1 MMMMMRM
8 DLGGP
13 GPSQARLV
21 GDYILGPRIGSG
33 SFAVVW
39 KSRHRQHGLEV
50 AVKEI
55 DKKLLTSKVSEN
67 LLKEISILSTIN
79 HPNIIHFFEAIQ
91 TEDRIY
97 LVLEYCDGGDLAAY
111 IHRHGKVS
119 EEVARHF
126 MRQLAAG
133 LQVLQEKH
141 LIHRD
146 LKPQNLLLS
155 TKGATPQLK
164 IGDFGFARSL
174 RPQDLADTLC
184 GSPLYMAPE
193 IIQNQKYD
201 AKADLW
207 SVGAILF
214 QLVTGKPPFD
224 GNNQLQLFQ
233 NILRSTE
240 LQFPEG
246 AVEEL
251 HPDCVD
257 LCRSLLRHNPVE
269 RLTFRE
275 FFYHKFLGESSKKV
289 DLELDSSLSQS
300 KSMVEQFDSSA
311 SEKKYQ
317 LLSGH
322 PMDASSRNLKSAT
335 SSGHGTVLHTNEHGC
350 SSNVKGAH
358 GEMPLIICDN
368 KGKSVDNQCSSDQPR
383 VADSIESIEKE
394 YVLVNPHFASM
405 ETFSYF
411 LETSLQDYSTSRLL
425 KCQAKKSDQES
436 AVSVETMETAGSSA
450 SSEKTPQ
457 FQGSHPQA
465 TSSESAILK
474 EVQRLSI
481 LHPSTRLR
489 LLHQYAQA
497 IAELS
502 QEKYNAGLFLES
514 FSVELVVLAI
524 WKKALQICSAWRATA
539 AENEL
544 PGSISANETTN
555 VQSSANLSPKSEQNV
570 DFSRLSSVCIWAK
583 QGFIVAYDRAEKLTC
598 HIQDMDATAE
608 MPDAM
613 ETIYRK
619 ALTVGRSGAADE
631 YTENKGSAAAS
642 YSKAMLLLSF
652 IVGEAVNMPL
662 NPPFSLTPADKK
674 RIQTYINNLQTR
686 QSQFLTSASFPM
698 LSADSPTK

>member
-1 MMMMMRM
+1 MMTM
-8 DLGGP
+8 DLGGTGP
-13 GPSQARLV
+13 GQARLV

-39 KSRHRQHGLEV
+39 RSRHRQHGLEV

-55 DKKLLTSKVSEN
+55 DKKLLSSKVSEN
-67 LLKEISILSTIN
+67 LFKEISILSTIN
-79 HPNIIHFFEAIQ
+79 HPNIIQFFEAIE
-91 TEDRIY
+91 TGDKIF

-155 TKGATPQLK
+155 TKGATPHLK

-174 RPQDLADTLC
+174 TPQDLADTLC

-214 QLVTGKPPFD
+214 QLVTGKPPFN

-246 AVEEL
+246 TLEEL

-269 RLTFRE
+269 RLTFGE
-275 FFYHKFLGESSKKV
+275 FFNHKFLGESSEEV
-289 DLELDSSLSQS
+289 HVERASSLLQS

-311 SEKKYQ
+311 SEKKSQ

-322 PMDASSRNLKSAT
+322 SVDGSRQNPKSASSVLHDR
-335 SSGHGTVLHTNEHGC
+335 VLHTNEHGC
-350 SSNVKGAH
+350 SSS
-358 GEMPLIICDN
+358 I
-368 KGKSVDNQCSSDQPR
+368 KGKSVDNQCSSDQPT
-383 VADSIESIEKE
+383 VADSTESIEKD
-394 YVLVNPHFASM
+394 YVLVNPHFESM
-405 ETFSYF
+405 ETFSYY
-411 LETSLQDYSTSRLL
+411 LDTSLQDNSSIKLF
-425 KCQAKKSDQES
+425 KCPAKKSDQES
-436 AVSVETMETAGSSA
+436 AVAGQTKETTGSSA
-450 SSEKTPQ
+450 GSAKIPQ
-457 FQGSHPQA
+457 VQGLDPPA
-465 TSSESAILK
+465 TSSKSALLM
-474 EVQRLSI
+474 EVQQLSI
-481 LHPSTRLR
+481 LHPSTRLQ
-489 LLHQYAQA
+489 LLHQCAQA
-497 IAELS
+497 ITELA
-502 QEKYNAGLFLES
+502 QEKNFSNSCWMQYNAGLFLES

-524 WKKALQICSAWRATA
+524 WKKALQICSSWMNSAT
-539 AENEL
+539 ENEL
-544 PGSISANETTN
+544 PGSSSGNEPTN
-555 VQSSANLSPKSEQNV
+555 VQGSAHLSPNSEYNV
-570 DFSRLSSVCIWAK
+570 DFSRPSSVGIWV
-583 QGFIVAYDRAEKLTC
+583 QQQFIVACDHAEKLSC
-598 HIQDMDATAE
+598 HLQDMDATAE

-613 ETIYRK
+613 DIIYEK
-619 ALTVGRSGAADE
+619 ALTIGKSGAVDE
-631 YTENKGSAAAS
+631 YMENKGSAAAS

-652 IVGEAVNMPL
+652 IIAEATNLPL
-662 NPPFSLTPADKK
+662 KPQFSLAPADKM
-674 RIQTYINNLQTR
+674 RIQRYINKLQSH
-686 QSQFLTSASFPM
+686 QCQFLTSAPFPK
-698 LSADSPTK
+698 LSADSHNK

>member
-1 MMMMMRM
+1 MMTM

-39 KSRHRQHGLEV
+39 KSKHRQHGLEV

-55 DKKLLTSKVSEN
+55 DKKLLSSKVSEN

-79 HPNIIHFFEAIQ
+79 HPNIIHFFEAVE
-91 TEDRIY
+91 TEDRIF

-155 TKGATPQLK
+155 TKAATPQLK

-174 RPQDLADTLC
+174 TPQDLADTLC

-193 IIQNQKYD
+193 IIQNHKYD

-224 GNNQLQLFQ
+224 GSNQLQLFQ

-246 AVEEL
+246 AQEEL

-275 FFYHKFLGESSKKV
+275 FFNHKFLGESSNKV
-289 DLELDSSLSQS
+289 DIELDSSLPQS

-311 SEKKYQ
+311 SEKKSQ

-322 PMDASSRNLKSAT
+322 PMDTSSRNLKSAS
-335 SSGHGTVLHTNEHGC
+335 SSGHGTILLSKEHGC
-350 SSNVKGAH
+350 SSSVKGAH
-358 GEMPLIICDN
+358 GAMPLIVCDN
-368 KGKSVDNQCSSDQPR
+368 KEKSVDNQCSSDQPG
-383 VADSIESIEKE
+383 VADSMEFIEKD

-405 ETFSYF
+405 ETFSYYP
-411 LETSLQDYSTSRLL
+411 ETSLQDNSTSRLL
-425 KCQAKKSDQES
+425 KCQAKKSDRES
-436 AVSVETMETAGSSA
+436 VVSVETKETAGTSA
-450 SSEKTPQ
+450 SSTKIPQ
-457 FQGSHPQA
+457 FQGSDPQA
-465 TSSESAILK
+465 TSSESAMLR
-474 EVQRLSI
+474 EVQRHSI
-481 LHPSTRLR
+481 LHPSTRLQ

-497 IAELS
+497 IAELA
-502 QEKYNAGLFLES
+502 QEKYNAGQFLES

-524 WKKALQICSAWRATA
+524 WKKALQICSSWMTSA

-544 PGSISANETTN
+544 PGSSSANEPSN
-555 VQSSANLSPKSEQNV
+555 VQGSAHLSPNSEYNV
-570 DFSRLSSVCIWAK
+570 GLTRPPSVCIWAE
-583 QGFIVAYDRAEKLTC
+583 QGFIVAYDRAEKLSC
-598 HIQDMDATAE
+598 HLQDMDATAE

-613 ETIYRK
+613 EIIYQK
-619 ALTVGRSGAADE
+619 ALTIGTSGAVS
-631 YTENKGSAAAS
+631 NLHPCHNLFSS
-642 YSKAMLLLSF
+642 
-652 IVGEAVNMPL
+652 
-662 NPPFSLTPADKK
+662 PFVT
-674 RIQTYINNLQTR
+674 N
-686 QSQFLTSASFPM
+686 
-698 LSADSPTK
+698 

>member
-1 MMMMMRM
+1 MMTM

-13 GPSQARLV
+13 PPSQARLV

-39 KSRHRQHGLEV
+39 RARHRQHGFEV

-55 DKKLLTSKVSEN
+55 DKKLLSSKVSEN
-67 LLKEISILSTIN
+67 LIKEISILSTIN
-79 HPNIIHFFEAIQ
+79 HPNIIRFFEAIQ
-91 TEDRIY
+91 TEDTIF

-111 IHRHGKVS
+111 ILRHGKVS
-119 EEVARHF
+119 DDVARHF

-155 TKGATPQLK
+155 TKGAAPHLK

-174 RPQDLADTLC
+174 TPQDLADTLC

-224 GNNQLQLFQ
+224 GHNQLQLFQ
-233 NILRSTE
+233 NILRSGE

-246 AVEEL
+246 ALEEL

-257 LCRSLLRHNPVE
+257 LCGSLLRHNPVE

-275 FFYHKFLGESSKKV
+275 FFNHKFLVDSSKKV
-289 DLELDSSLSQS
+289 DLELDSSLMQS
-300 KSMVEQFDSSA
+300 KSMLEQFDSSA
-311 SEKKYQ
+311 SEKKSQ
-317 LLSGH
+317 LPSGH
-322 PMDASSRNLKSAT
+322 HTDAFSRNLKPASF
-335 SSGHGTVLHTNEHGC
+335 GHGTVLHTNEHGC
-350 SSNVKGAH
+350 SSSVTGAH
-358 GEMPLIICDN
+358 GAMPLIKCDN
-368 KGKSVDNQCSSDQPR
+368 KGKSVEYQRLSDQPR
-383 VADSIESIEKE
+383 VADSMESIEKE
-394 YVLVNPHFASM
+394 YVLVEPQFASLD
-405 ETFSYF
+405 TFSYH
-411 LETSLQDYSTSRLL
+411 LETSLPDYSTTRLL
-425 KCQAKKSDQES
+425 KCQPKKSDQEV
-436 AVSVETMETAGSSA
+436 AVSLETKETAGSVA
-450 SSEKTPQ
+450 SSAKTPQ
-457 FQGSHPQA
+457 FQGSDPQA
-465 TSSESAILK
+465 TSSEPAMLK

-481 LHPSTRLR
+481 LHPSTRLQ

-497 IAELS
+497 IAELA

-524 WKKALQICSAWRATA
+524 WKKALQISKSWMGSA

-544 PGSISANETTN
+544 TGSSSATEPTN
-555 VQSSANLSPKSEQNV
+555 IQSSAHLSPKSEDDV
-570 DFSRLSSVCIWAK
+570 DLSRPSSVCIWAE
-583 QGFIVAYDRAEKLTC
+583 QGFIVACDRAEKLSC
-598 HIQDMDATAE
+598 HLKDMDATAE

-613 ETIYRK
+613 EIIYQK
-619 ALTVGRSGAADE
+619 ALTIGTSGAV
-631 YTENKGSAAAS
+631 SCC
-642 YSKAMLLLSF
+642 
-652 IVGEAVNMPL
+652 
-662 NPPFSLTPADKK
+662 
-674 RIQTYINNLQTR
+674 QYIFFNLP
-686 QSQFLTSASFPM
+686 SC
-698 LSADSPTK
+698 D